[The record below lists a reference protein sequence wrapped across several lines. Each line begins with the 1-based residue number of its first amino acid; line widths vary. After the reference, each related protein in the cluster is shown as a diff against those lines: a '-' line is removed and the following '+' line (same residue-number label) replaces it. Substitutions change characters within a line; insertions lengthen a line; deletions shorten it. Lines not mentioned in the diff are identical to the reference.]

1 MRATINLFF
10 GSEEKAKFHLRG
22 NVMSSSRSTFAISSF
37 IFEPRGVRQ
46 REKCPLHENHG
57 TLRSLVKVNE
67 PAVDSLH
74 APSSAIKATIPFAS
88 TISVLGEHLLLF
100 WAIS

>member
-1 MRATINLFF
+1 MF
-10 GSEEKAKFHLRG
+10 GSEK
-22 NVMSSSRSTFAISSF
+22 NVRYTKIMVLC
-37 IFEPRGVRQ
+37 G
-46 REKCPLHENHG
+46 
-57 TLRSLVKVNE
+57 LVKVNE

-74 APSSAIKATIPFAS
+74 APSSAIKATILFAS